1 MVAAV
6 AHYRTRVLAVIV
18 ALVSVMAGGS
28 AAAEEVVD
36 HVVAV
41 VGQDVISRY
50 DVVAAWWI
58 QGRPPVAPAELVD
71 ELIDRR
77 VLVAEGMRFGLQE
90 EGKASVTE
98 TQVRAMVD
106 AVGAQGGAVAAS
118 SARRWLEDEATI
130 TAYRRVRVDPFV
142 RVAHAAVR
150 ATFDAAG
157 DAYAGRRFFEV
168 EGEIR
173 QRLLD
178 EARRQRLS
186 ELLADLRGKV
196 AIRRPPAEL
205 PLRLE

>member
-1 MVAAV
+1 MNCLAPILAALLTLAIV
-6 AHYRTRVLAVIV
+6 TTSRTV
-18 ALVSVMAGGS
+18 
-28 AAAEEVVD
+28 AAEELVD

-41 VGQDVISRY
+41 VGQEVISRY
-50 DVVAAWWI
+50 DVVTAWWI
-58 QGRPPVAPAELVD
+58 EGRPAVASAELVD

-90 EGKASVTE
+90 EGKAAVSE
-98 TQVRAMVD
+98 AQVRALVE
-106 AVGAQGGAVAAS
+106 ASRAQGGTVEAS
-118 SARRWLEDEATI
+118 AARRWLEDEAII

-157 DAYAGRRFFEV
+157 DAYAGRRFLEV

-173 QRLLD
+173 QRLLA
-178 EARRQRLS
+178 EAQRQRLS

-196 AIRRPPAEL
+196 AIHRPPEAL